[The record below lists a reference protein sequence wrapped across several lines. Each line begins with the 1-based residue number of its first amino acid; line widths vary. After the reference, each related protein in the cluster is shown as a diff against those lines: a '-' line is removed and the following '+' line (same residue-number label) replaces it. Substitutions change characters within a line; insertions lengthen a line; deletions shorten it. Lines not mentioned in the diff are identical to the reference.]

1 MGYNFNIM
9 KLRNISQTSIQKERK
24 TELGKNQGL
33 EKQIDT
39 YNNELQYD
47 IQSKQLIGTKSVL
60 AQIFRLCVPEF
71 EGMEV
76 EEIKKY
82 ILDTQVLSKEVSE
95 GYSNRNA
102 EQEERVLLLSS
113 ESKVEGEKT
122 IFYDIRTIVK
132 NPKYNPEDKNS
143 YETMELVMNIEV
155 QTDSKHLDYVIE
167 QRSIYYASRSISDQ
181 LGIITKKTNYSQL
194 NKVYSIWI
202 LLGEEGDSIRHL
214 QLKDQDNEVVPEA
227 DLLHLM
233 YIRLSKETFEGEKDN
248 IFHLLHSF
256 YDIMKIES
264 RKKELSCYFDFSKE
278 EELEEGVKNMANL
291 GTYVG
296 KQYESR
302 GIAIGESR
310 GILLSAKKF
319 LEKGYSLE
327 EIEDVLGITEEEVMN
342 YMEQEN

>member
-1 MGYNFNIM
+1 MG
-9 KLRNISQTSIQKERK
+9 KD
-24 TELGKNQGL
+24 QGL
-33 EKQIDT
+33 EKQVDT

-47 IQSKQLIGTKSVL
+47 IQSKKLLGTKSVL

-71 EGMEV
+71 EGMDV
-76 EEIKKY
+76 EEIKKC
-82 ILDTQVLSKEVSE
+82 ILDIQVLAKEVSE
-95 GYSNRNA
+95 GYSNKKT

-132 NPKYNPEDKNS
+132 NPKYTKEDKNS
-143 YETMELVMNIEV
+143 YETMELIMNIEV
-155 QTDSKHLDYVIE
+155 QVDSKHLDYLIE

-202 LLGEEGDSIRHL
+202 LLGEEEDGITHL
-214 QLKDQDNEVVPEA
+214 QLKNQDNQIVPEA

-233 YIRLSKETFEGEKDN
+233 YIRLSKASYQGKKDN

-256 YDIMKIES
+256 YDIMKLEP
-264 RKKELSCYFDFSKE
+264 RKEELSCYFDFSKE
-278 EELEEGVKNMANL
+278 EELEEGVRNMMNL

-302 GIAIGESR
+302 GIAIGEMQGERRGIIIGESR
-310 GILLSAKKF
+310 GILIGRNEGILSSAKKF
-319 LEKGYSLE
+319 LERGYSLE
-327 EIEDVLGITEEEVMN
+327 EIEDVLGITEEELMN
-342 YMEQEN
+342 YMKQEK